1 MRTGKSR
8 EICGCSVVVS
18 AYMCLMKSG
27 ESGKSGKG
35 AVVQK
40 DKRRTEP
47 MFELYRLQAVLY
59 LVYSE
64 IGSLCSCGSVKIW
77 CAAVF

>member
-1 MRTGKSR
+1 
-8 EICGCSVVVS
+8 
-18 AYMCLMKSG
+18 MCLMKSG
-27 ESGKSGKG
+27 ESRKSGKG

-40 DKRRTEP
+40 DKRRTEL

-59 LVYSE
+59 LVCSE
-64 IGSLCSCGSVKIW
+64 IGSQCSCGSVKIW

>member
-1 MRTGKSR
+1 MRTGKSH
-8 EICGCSVVVS
+8 EICGCSVGVS

-27 ESGKSGKG
+27 ESGKG

-47 MFELYRLQAVLY
+47 MFELYHLQAVLY